1 MIKKKEIS
9 QKDLDTWQEYIKNPD
24 DIFDKDSDNKNQ
36 RKKYRFTYDLHGYS
50 LQEANKKTKEIILFC
65 LEKKYKEIL
74 LITGKGMH
82 TENEKEVFV
91 SKKFSKLKYSV
102 PNFIKTDLD
111 LSKNISSISNAER
124 KDGGEG
130 AIIIKLKSIV

>member
-111 LSKNISSISNAER
+111 LSKHISSLSNAER

-130 AIIIKLKSIV
+130 AIIIKLKFIV

>member
-1 MIKKKEIS
+1 MLGLIVWLTIESIVLSILFIRDGKLVNDT
-9 QKDLDTWQEYIKNPD
+9 QKFI
-24 DIFDKDSDNKNQ
+24 
-36 RKKYRFTYDLHGYS
+36 
-50 LQEANKKTKEIILFC
+50 IILFC

-91 SKKFSKLKYSV
+91 SKEFSKLKYSV

-111 LSKNISSISNAER
+111 LSKHISSISNAKR

>member
-24 DIFDKDSDNKNQ
+24 DIFDKDSENKNQ

-91 SKKFSKLKYSV
+91 SKEFSKLKYSV

-111 LSKNISSISNAER
+111 LSKHISSISNAKR

>member
-91 SKKFSKLKYSV
+91 SKEFSKLKYSV

-111 LSKNISSISNAER
+111 LSKHISSLSNAER

-130 AIIIKLKSIV
+130 AIIIKLKFIV

>member
-24 DIFDKDSDNKNQ
+24 DIFDKDSDNKKQ
-36 RKKYRFTYDLHGYS
+36 RKKYRFIYDLHGYS

-91 SKKFSKLKYSV
+91 SKEFSKLKYSV